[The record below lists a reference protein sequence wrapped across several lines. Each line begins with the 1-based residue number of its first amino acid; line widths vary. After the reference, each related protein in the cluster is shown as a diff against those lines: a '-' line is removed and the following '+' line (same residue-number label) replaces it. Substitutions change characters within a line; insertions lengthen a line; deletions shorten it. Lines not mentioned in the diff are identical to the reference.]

1 MLAKLI
7 ALILIVI
14 PLYPKFPILGV
25 SGTFVSV
32 RLEDFLIAA
41 VFLIYLLRKPSFL
54 SPLHR
59 SIPLY
64 LFIGTVSAFSAT
76 VLTKS
81 VSLNIGVL
89 HLFRR
94 IEYMSL
100 FFVAYSFLKS
110 LSQIPFLIRSI
121 LLTSLLVAL
130 YGLGQQFLGFPV
142 ITTTNSEFSKG
153 LALTLGQNAR
163 INSTFAGHYD
173 LAAYTVFPLLLILG
187 LLALP
192 SVKFKPFLLIIGS
205 LVYWTLLLSASR
217 VTFAAF
223 YLSAF
228 VFVWLIGKKVWF
240 IPLMILAVISVLV
253 SPQLAGR
260 YRQLLIPSAHAQVP
274 VDEQTADALIP
285 VAEDRSFNIRLKAEW
300 PRALRAFLKNPILG
314 TGYSSVGLAVDNDY
328 LRALA
333 ETGILGLL
341 AFLLIILRFFKTS
354 LPFLLNY
361 RPSLEFVFI
370 LSVTLS
376 LCSLLLN
383 ALFIDVFEAS
393 KIALLTWLTLGLAEK
408 VKILTKHEA

>member
-1 MLAKLI
+1 MLVKLI
-7 ALILIVI
+7 GLILLVI

-41 VFLIYLLRKPSFL
+41 VFLIYLLRKPTFP
-54 SPLHR
+54 SPLHK
-59 SIPLY
+59 SLLLY
-64 LFIGTVSAFSAT
+64 LFIGLVSTFSAI

-81 VSLNIGVL
+81 VSLNLGVI
-89 HLFRR
+89 HLLRR
-94 IEYMSL
+94 VEYMSL
-100 FFVAYSFLKS
+100 FFVGFSFLKS
-110 LSQIPFLIRSI
+110 LSQIPFLIRTI
-121 LLTSLLVAL
+121 LITSLLVAL
-130 YGLGQQFLGFPV
+130 YGLGQQFLGFPI

-187 LLALP
+187 LVSLP
-192 SVKFKPFLLIIGS
+192 SIRYKPVLLFLGT

-223 YLSAF
+223 YLVAF
-228 VFVWLIGKKVWF
+228 AFVWLIGKKVW
-240 IPLMILAVISVLV
+240 IPLLIILAFFSVLV

-260 YRQLLIPSAHAQVP
+260 YRQLIFPLASAQVP
-274 VDEQTADALIP
+274 VDEQTADALVP

-300 PRALRAFLKNPILG
+300 PRAIRAFLKNPILG

-341 AFLLIILRFFKTS
+341 AFLLIIVRFFKTP
-354 LPFLLNY
+354 LPF
-361 RPSLEFVFI
+361 RPSLEGIFI

-376 LCSLLLN
+376 LVSLLIN

-393 KIALLTWLTLGLAEK
+393 KIALTTWLLLGLAEK
-408 VKILTKHEA
+408 TKVLIKS

>member
-1 MLAKLI
+1 MPVKLI
-7 ALILIVI
+7 ALLLIVI

-25 SGTFVSV
+25 SGTFVSI

-41 VFLIYLLRKPSFL
+41 VVFIFLLHKPSAPTPIHKSIIIYLL
-54 SPLHR
+54 
-59 SIPLY
+59 
-64 LFIGTVSAFSAT
+64 IGLVSTFSAIT
-76 VLTKS
+76 LTKS
-81 VSLNIGVL
+81 VSLSQGLL
-89 HLFRR
+89 HFFRR

-100 FFVAYSFLKS
+100 FFVGFFFLKS
-110 LSQIPFLIRSI
+110 PFQISFLIRI
-121 LLTSLLVAL
+121 LLVTTLIVAL

-153 LALTLGQNAR
+153 LALTLGPEAR

-187 LLALP
+187 VLSLPTIRYKLPLL
-192 SVKFKPFLLIIGS
+192 FLGT
-205 LVYWTLLLSASR
+205 LVYWTLLSSASR

-228 VFVWLIGKKVWF
+228 AFVWLIGKKVW
-240 IPLMILAVISVLV
+240 IPLLAILATLSVLV

-260 YRQLLIPSAHAQVP
+260 YRQLIFPVAHAQQIP
-274 VDEQTADALIP
+274 ADEQTADALKP

-300 PRALRAFLKNPILG
+300 PRALRAFFKNPILG

-341 AFLLIILRFFKTS
+341 AFLLIIFRFLKSTPIFK
-354 LPFLLNY
+354 
-361 RPSLEFVFI
+361 PSLESIFI
-370 LSVTLS
+370 YSVTLS

-408 VKILTKHEA
+408 VKILSKA

>member
-7 ALILIVI
+7 ALLLLVI

-25 SGTFVSV
+25 SGTFVSI

-41 VFLIYLLRKPSFL
+41 VFLVFLLRKPSFSNRPIL
-54 SPLHR
+54 
-59 SIPLY
+59 LY
-64 LFIGTVSAFSAT
+64 LLIGLVSIFSAIT
-76 VLTKS
+76 LTKS
-81 VSLNIGVL
+81 VSLNQGLL
-89 HLFRR
+89 HFFRR
-94 IEYMSL
+94 VEYMSL
-100 FFVAYSFLKS
+100 FFVGFSFLTS
-110 LSQIPFLIRSI
+110 LSQIPFLVRSFLI
-121 LLTSLLVAL
+121 TALLVAL

-153 LALTLGQNAR
+153 LTLTLGPGAR

-187 LLALP
+187 LLSLP
-192 SVKFKPFLLIIGS
+192 SSRYKPALLLLGI
-205 LVYWTLLLSASR
+205 LVYWILLLSASR

-223 YLSAF
+223 YLVAF
-228 VFVWLIGKKVWF
+228 AFVWLIGKKVW
-240 IPLMILAVISVLV
+240 IPILMILAFFSVLV

-260 YRQLLIPSAHAQVP
+260 YRQLLFPSAHAQVP
-274 VDEQTADALIP
+274 VDEQTADALVP

-300 PRALRAFLKNPILG
+300 PRAVRAFLKNPILG

-333 ETGILGLL
+333 ETGVLGLL
-341 AFLLIILRFFKTS
+341 AFLLIIFRFLKTTPVFS
-354 LPFLLNY
+354 
-361 RPSLEFVFI
+361 PSLESIFI

-408 VKILTKHEA
+408 TKILMKS

>member
-7 ALILIVI
+7 ALLLLVI

-25 SGTFVSV
+25 SGTFVSI

-41 VFLIYLLRKPSFL
+41 VFLIFLLRKPSFSNRPIL
-54 SPLHR
+54 
-59 SIPLY
+59 LY
-64 LFIGTVSAFSAT
+64 LFIGLVSTFSAIT
-76 VLTKS
+76 LTKS
-81 VSLNIGVL
+81 VSLNQGLL
-89 HLFRR
+89 HFFRR
-94 IEYMSL
+94 VEYMSL
-100 FFVAYSFLKS
+100 FFVGFSFLKS
-110 LSQIPFLIRSI
+110 LSQLSFLIRSI
-121 LLTSLLVAL
+121 LVTALLVAL

-187 LLALP
+187 LLSLP
-192 SVKFKPFLLIIGS
+192 STRYKPALLFLGL

-223 YLSAF
+223 YLVAF
-228 VFVWLIGKKVWF
+228 TFVWLIGKKVW
-240 IPLMILAVISVLV
+240 IPLLMILAFFSVLV

-260 YRQLLIPSAHAQVP
+260 YRQLIFPSAHAQVP
-274 VDEQTADALIP
+274 VDEQTADALVP
-285 VAEDRSFNIRLKAEW
+285 VAEDRSFNIRLRAEW
-300 PRALRAFLKNPILG
+300 PRALRAFLKNPVLG

-341 AFLLIILRFFKTS
+341 AFLLVIIRFFKTT
-354 LPFLLNY
+354 PIF
-361 RPSLEFVFI
+361 RPSLESVFI
-370 LSVTLS
+370 LAATLS

-408 VKILTKHEA
+408 TKILMQS

>member
-1 MLAKLI
+1 MLAKFI
-7 ALILIVI
+7 AILLLVI

-41 VFLIYLLRKPSFL
+41 IFLVFLLHKPSF
-54 SPLHR
+54 STPLHR
-59 SIPLY
+59 SILLY
-64 LFIGTVSAFSAT
+64 LFLGLVSTFSAI

-81 VSLNIGVL
+81 ISLNLGLL
-89 HLFRR
+89 HLIRR
-94 IEYMSL
+94 LEYMSL
-100 FFVAYSFLKS
+100 FFIGFSFLTS
-110 LSQIPFLIRSI
+110 LSQISFLVRTI
-121 LLTSLLVAL
+121 LVTSLLVAI
-130 YGLGQQFLGFPV
+130 YGLGQQFLSFPV

-153 LALTLGQNAR
+153 LTLTLGPEAR

-187 LLALP
+187 LLSLP
-192 SVKFKPFLLIIGS
+192 NIKFKPLLFAVGL

-228 VFVWLIGKKVWF
+228 AFVWLIAKKVW
-240 IPLMILAVISVLV
+240 IPLLLILAFFSVLI

-260 YRQLLIPSAHAQVP
+260 YRQLIFPLAHAQVP
-274 VDEQTADALIP
+274 ADEQTADALVP

-300 PRALRAFLKNPILG
+300 PRAVRAFLKNPVLG

-341 AFLLIILRFFKTS
+341 AFLLIIFRFLKTPP
-354 LPFLLNY
+354 PFNN
-361 RPSLEFVFI
+361 SLESIFI

-376 LCSLLLN
+376 LVSLLLN

-393 KIALLTWLTLGLAEK
+393 KIALTTWLLLGLAEK
-408 VKILTKHEA
+408 TKILQNKA

>member
-1 MLAKLI
+1 MLAKLV
-7 ALILIVI
+7 ALLLLVI

-41 VFLIYLLRKPSFL
+41 VVFICLLRKPSL
-54 SPLHR
+54 SSRPIL
-59 SIPLY
+59 LY
-64 LFIGTVSAFSAT
+64 LLIGLVSVFSAV

-81 VSLNIGVL
+81 AALSQGLL
-89 HLFRR
+89 HFARR
-94 IEYMSL
+94 VEYMSL
-100 FFVAYSFLKS
+100 FFVGFSFLKS
-110 LSQIPFLIRSI
+110 LSQLSFLIRTI
-121 LLTSLLVAL
+121 LATSLLVAL
-130 YGLGQQFLGFPV
+130 YGLGQQFLSFPV

-153 LALTLGQNAR
+153 LTLTLGPGAR

-187 LLALP
+187 LISLPTTKYKPALL
-192 SVKFKPFLLIIGS
+192 FLGI
-205 LVYWTLLLSASR
+205 LVYWSLLLSASR

-223 YLSAF
+223 YLAAF
-228 VFVWLIGKKVWF
+228 TFVWLIGKRVW
-240 IPLMILAVISVLV
+240 IPLLVILALFSVLV

-260 YRQLLIPSAHAQVP
+260 YRQLLFPSAHAQVP
-274 VDEQTADALIP
+274 VDEQTADALVP

-300 PRALRAFLKNPILG
+300 PRAIRAFLKNPILG

-333 ETGILGLL
+333 ETGVLGLL
-341 AFLLIILRFFKTS
+341 AFLFIIIRFLKTT
-354 LPFLLNY
+354 PRFH
-361 RPSLEFVFI
+361 PSLESIFI

-408 VKILTKHEA
+408 TKVLLNKS